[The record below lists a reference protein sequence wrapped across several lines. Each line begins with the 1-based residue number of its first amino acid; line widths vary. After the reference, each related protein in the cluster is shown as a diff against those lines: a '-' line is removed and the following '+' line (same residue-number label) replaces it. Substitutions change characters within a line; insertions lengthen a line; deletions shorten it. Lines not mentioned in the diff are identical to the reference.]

1 MKKTNVLLTG
11 ASGNV
16 GREIVKILSKDNDVN
31 LTLFDQDSRNV
42 RRVLKSFRGKVIYG
56 DLRKTEELEIA
67 THDCDVVLH
76 LGAVIPPLA
85 NQSIGLAKEINYE
98 GTKNLIRL
106 LEKNSPHCFFI
117 YSSSVAIYGDRLASP
132 WIRVG
137 DELHAC
143 EDDLYGQSKILA
155 EEAIRNSSLTWSIF
169 RLSAIFGAGNHT
181 LSGLLFRVPLDTP
194 IEFTTPEDTG
204 RAFVHA
210 IHKREELRFK
220 IFNLGG
226 GPSCRFIY
234 QDFLKT
240 SFEIFGLGNLNFP
253 PKAFAE
259 KNFHCGYYA
268 DGDNLEKILKFRH
281 HTTEHLYEMMR
292 KKVGSLQFITTKM
305 LRKIIKK
312 RLLKLSEP
320 YCAYHSGDLQQMKNF
335 F

>member
-16 GREIVKILSKDNDVN
+16 GREIVKILTANSSVN
-31 LTLFDQDSRNV
+31 LTLFDRNTRKV
-42 RRVLKSFRGKVIYG
+42 RQLLKSFTGKVIYG
-56 DLRKTEELEIA
+56 DLRRMDELEPA

-76 LGAVIPPLA
+76 LGAVIPPVA
-85 NQSIGLAKEINYE
+85 NQSIGLAKEINCE

-106 LEKNSPHCFFI
+106 LEKNSPHCFLI

-137 DELHAC
+137 DELKAC
-143 EDDLYGQSKILA
+143 EDDFYGQSKILA
-155 EEAIRNSSLTWSIF
+155 EDAIRNSSLTWSIF
-169 RLSAIFGAGNHT
+169 RLSAIFGADNHT
-181 LSGLLFRVPLDTP
+181 LSGLVFRVPLGTP
-194 IEFTTPEDTG
+194 IEFTTPQDTG
-204 RAFVHA
+204 RAFALA
-210 IHKREELRFK
+210 IYKKEELQFK

-240 SFEIFGLGNLNFP
+240 SFEIFGLGNFDFP
-253 PKAFAE
+253 PKSFAE

-268 DGDNLEKILKFRH
+268 DGDELEKILRFRQN
-281 HTTEHLYEMMR
+281 TTEHLYEMMR
-292 KKVGSLQFITTKM
+292 EKVSSLQFIATKL
-305 LRKIIKK
+305 LRCTIKK

-320 YCAYHSGDLQQMKNF
+320 YYAYHSGDLERMKNF